1 MRQPLIRRKD
11 GNSGNP
17 VTYFRNTT
25 RLGFYLR
32 TLKLTGPT
40 EPQKADV
47 IRGTGNWHE
56 RTLKNTL
63 SASMAH
69 LSFGR

>member
-1 MRQPLIRRKD
+1 MVSGQAAMRQPLIRRKD
-11 GNSGNP
+11 GNSGFP

-40 EPQKADV
+40 EPHTADV

-56 RTLKNTL
+56 EN
-63 SASMAH
+63 S
-69 LSFGR
+69 